1 MPNYLQH
8 GVCYADINAAKSDF
22 ISRIDGIEQRAIAI
36 DELSKMSSQQLQ
48 VMFPDCL
55 HAADWFSQLFG
66 TLAFVVIICI
76 SITYIKRVAA

>member
-1 MPNYLQH
+1 MPNYLQN
-8 GVCYADINAAKSDF
+8 GVCYADVEVAKADF
-22 ISRIDGIEQRAIAI
+22 VSRIQGIEQRAVAI
-36 DELSKMSSQQLQ
+36 DELSKMSSSQLQ
-48 VMFPDCL
+48 AMFPDCL